1 MYNTIQW
8 EVREHTGILTLNR
21 PDRLNAIDTEMR
33 NDIADVVRK
42 AEYDP
47 DVWTLI
53 VTGNGRGFCSGADLK
68 ARSEAESK
76 VGAANANSITVQPMF
91 DVQYYY
97 PIAFGELSKPVIA
110 AVNGVTRGAGSNMVF
125 AADFRIASEQ
135 ANFGCNFVER
145 GLMAEASAYYLPRLV
160 GMAIATEICMLGEP
174 FDAAQALAWGLV
186 NKVVPHD
193 KLMDEALALA
203 RKLNSK
209 APIAVRMTKQ
219 ALQRAHDLSAEQFID
234 MQNTMNTKLRVTA
247 DAKEALAAFIEKRP
261 AKFQNR

>member
-1 MYNTIQW
+1 MYTTILW
-8 EVREHTGILTLNR
+8 EVREHVGILTLNR
-21 PDRLNAIDTEMR
+21 PDRLNAVDTAMR
-33 NDIADVVRK
+33 NDIADCVRK
-42 AEYDP
+42 AEHDP

-68 ARSEAESK
+68 ARNEAESK

-110 AVNGVTRGAGSNMVF
+110 AVNGVTRGAGNNMAF
-125 AADFRIASEQ
+125 AADFRIASDQ

-174 FDAAQALAWGLV
+174 FDAQQAKAWGLV

-203 RKLNSK
+203 RKINSK
-209 APIAVRMTKQ
+209 APIAVRMTKR
-219 ALQRAHDLSAEQFID
+219 ALHRAHDLSAEEFVD

-247 DAKEALAAFIEKRP
+247 DARESLAAFLEKRKP
-261 AKFQNR
+261 VFKNA

>member
-1 MYNTIQW
+1 MYQTILW

-21 PDRLNAIDTEMR
+21 PDRLNAVDTAMR
-33 NDIADVVRK
+33 QEIADVVRV

-47 DVWTLI
+47 DVWTII
-53 VTGNGRGFCSGADLK
+53 VTGAGRGFCSGADLK
-68 ARSEAESK
+68 ARAEAESA
-76 VGAANANSITVQPMF
+76 GGGNSITVQPMF

-97 PIAFGELSKPVIA
+97 PIAFGEISKPVIA
-110 AVNGVTRGAGSNMVF
+110 AVNGVTRGAGNNMVF
-125 AADFRIASEQ
+125 AADFRIASDK
-135 ANFGCNFVER
+135 ASFGCNFVER

-174 FDAAQALAWGLV
+174 FDAAQAKAWGLV
-186 NKVVPHD
+186 NAVVPHD
-193 KLMDEALALA
+193 KLMDEAMALA

-219 ALQRAHDLSAEQFID
+219 ALHRAHDLSATQFVD
-234 MQNTMNTKLRVTA
+234 MQNTMNSKLRVTA

-261 AKFQNR
+261 AKFQGA

>member
-1 MYNTIQW
+1 MYQTIKW

-47 DVWTLI
+47 EVWTLI

-68 ARSEAESK
+68 ARNEAESK

-91 DVQYYY
+91 DAKYYY

-110 AVNGVTRGAGSNMVF
+110 AINGVTRGAGNNMAF

-174 FDAAQALAWGLV
+174 FDAAQAKAWGLV

-193 KLMDEALALA
+193 KLMDEAMALA
-203 RKLNSK
+203 RKINSK

-219 ALQRAHDLSAEQFID
+219 ALHRAHDLSAEQFVD
-234 MQNTMNTKLRVTA
+234 MQNTMNTKLRYTA

-261 AKFQNR
+261 AKFHNQ

>member
-1 MYNTIQW
+1 MYTAIKW

-21 PDRLNAIDTEMR
+21 PERLNALDYTMR
-33 NDIADVVRK
+33 EEIADVVRK

-47 DVWTLI
+47 DVWTI
-53 VTGNGRGFCSGADLK
+53 IITGAGRGFCSGADLK
-68 ARSEAESK
+68 ARAEAENT
-76 VGAANANSITVQPMF
+76 GGGNSITVQPMF
-91 DVQYYY
+91 DAKYYY

-110 AVNGVTRGAGSNMVF
+110 AINGVTRGAGNNMAF

-135 ANFGCNFVER
+135 ANFGCNFVQI

-174 FDAAQALAWGLV
+174 FDAAQAKAWGVV

-193 KLMDEALALA
+193 KLMDEAMSLA

-219 ALQRAHDLSAEQFID
+219 ALHRAHDISAQQFID
-234 MQNTMNTKLRVTA
+234 MQNTMNTKLRYTA

-261 AKFQNR
+261 AKFKGA